1 MDKVTVK
8 NIHGMLNLI
17 TNPKPSLMRMKKP
30 SFNPW
35 KE

>member
-1 MDKVTVK
+1 
-8 NIHGMLNLI
+8 MLNLI